1 MNKILLQNME
11 RNISESNAISNFNGV
26 GDDLFNIIPNI
37 EKARNISV
45 VDAKELIKSEFY
57 KNWVSKNKPCLIK
70 NAIKH
75 WPAIQK
81 FRNLDYWLSACDNF
95 DMSVYPHM
103 NHMVK
108 NRHKADLIETTFYD
122 AVKRLFK
129 NQDFILNL
137 SRNEISETNQFSKL
151 IKEMPDFSFL
161 SNELK
166 PRGYPHRRFFMYRR
180 ASTAWHYHNMDE
192 TLMCQVNGSKKVA
205 LFSPKTKRVKEISNY
220 LTKERYLEGETL
232 DPNITVDPII
242 AYVEEGDALYIPPYW
257 LHGVAPVDGEI
268 GFTLAYCWG
277 SPIHIMGDFSN
288 YFVRKFHKNRFLPLN
303 RHTFTTPF
311 VSLYAA
317 VLHTFYKLKGEEKT
331 YR

>member
-1 MNKILLQNME
+1 MNKIQVQDME
-11 RNISESNAISNFNGV
+11 RKTVESNATSNFNGF
-26 GDDLFNIIPNI
+26 GDDLFTIIPDI
-37 EKARNISV
+37 EKAKGVPV
-45 VDAKELIKSEFY
+45 VDAHDLSKSEFY

-70 NAIKH
+70 NAVKH
-75 WPAIQK
+75 WPAVHK
-81 FRNLDYWLSACDNF
+81 FKNLDYWLSTCDDF
-95 DMSVYPHM
+95 DISLYPHM

-108 NRHKADLIETTFYD
+108 ERHNANLIETTFYD

-151 IKEMPDFSFL
+151 IKEMPDFTFL

-192 TLMCQVNGSKKVA
+192 TLMCQVNGAKKVA
-205 LFSPKTKRVKEISNY
+205 LFSPKIPGVKKIAKY

-232 DPNITVDPII
+232 DPSITVDPMI
-242 AYVEEGDALYIPPYW
+242 ANVEEGDALYIPPYW

-268 GFTLAYCWG
+268 GVTLAYCWG
-277 SPIHIMGDFSN
+277 SPIHILGDFSN
-288 YFVRKFHKNRFLPLN
+288 YFVRKFHENRFWPLN

-311 VSLYAA
+311 IGVYAA
-317 VLHTFYKLKGEEKT
+317 VLHMFYKLKAEEKT
-331 YR
+331 Q